1 MPPYWANGRFSLM
14 LMWTPFR
21 VEHKTPLC
29 ANAMQ
34 IRWNRLEILQLSIC
48 GISPPPPPP
57 PFLLLHFFFFF
68 FFFFFFCF
76 DCFPK
81 WKEKERKEEGRW
93 FETKWFENCWG
104 TKRKKEKKR
113 QEKEEEEEEKKKCRV
128 FPTVVQPPT
137 VEYFIPFQ
145 LFNLTQLTLEMN
157 STPPPPARLLRNGT
171 RRQLNW
177 VSA

>member
-57 PFLLLHFFFFF
+57 PPFLLLHFFFFF
-68 FFFFFFCF
+68 FFFFFSSALIV
-76 DCFPK
+76 FPNGRK
-81 WKEKERKEEGRW
+81 RNGKKRGGGLRRNDLKIVGAQKERKKKKG
-93 FETKWFENCWG
+93 K
-104 TKRKKEKKR
+104 KRKKKKR
-113 QEKEEEEEEKKKCRV
+113 KKNVEFSPRW
-128 FPTVVQPPT
+128 FNHPPLNISFLSN
-137 VEYFIPFQ
+137 Y
-145 LFNLTQLTLEMN
+145 LTW
-157 STPPPPARLLRNGT
+157 
-171 RRQLNW
+171 LN
-177 VSA
+177 